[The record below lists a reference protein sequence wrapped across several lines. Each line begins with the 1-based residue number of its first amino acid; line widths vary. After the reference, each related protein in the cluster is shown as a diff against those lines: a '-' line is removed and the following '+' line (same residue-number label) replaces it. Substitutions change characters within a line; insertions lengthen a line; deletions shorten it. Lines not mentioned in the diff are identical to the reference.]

1 MQEKNDMHN
10 SEDTEFIITGS
21 KDDIL
26 ISLMEEFNFSEEQ
39 AKIYMLLSFEEE
51 FQTHKLNHGDN
62 ELHFWFLNPNKE
74 QHQARIF
81 NTQYSITLNS
91 VKKKSFSLIFNL
103 FINIIGGLGNLPLAF
118 GIAGISLLFDIK
130 SMIQKV
136 EFKDYCVFQQI
147 IEYTKNNKNVSF
159 DIPNI
164 IPYSKSINQEGD
176 YNCERKPTN
185 WICPHLHNEICT
197 VNIDNCLKALEK
209 LDIIE
214 QNNKCW
220 KLVK

>member
-81 NTQYSITLNS
+81 NTQYSITL
-91 VKKKSFSLIFNL
+91 IRHR
-103 FINIIGGLGNLPLAF
+103 
-118 GIAGISLLFDIK
+118 LLDKIT
-130 SMIQKV
+130 S
-136 EFKDYCVFQQI
+136 Y
-147 IEYTKNNKNVSF
+147 
-159 DIPNI
+159 
-164 IPYSKSINQEGD
+164 
-176 YNCERKPTN
+176 
-185 WICPHLHNEICT
+185 
-197 VNIDNCLKALEK
+197 
-209 LDIIE
+209 
-214 QNNKCW
+214 
-220 KLVK
+220 